1 MFATLQREPEA
12 SVEGAVGGDV
22 NGDKHEATLS
32 SLSFARPTATSDSVV
47 EITSNQRGAGSAPVQ
62 TTFPN
67 SDVQVH
73 TSIDVLDLSYMY
85 RGFTAAV

>member
-1 MFATLQREPEA
+1 MFPN
-12 SVEGAVGGDV
+12 VESLIDALYDAEELDQQQPRPDAENRAV
-22 NGDKHEATLS
+22 
-32 SLSFARPTATSDSVV
+32 
-47 EITSNQRGAGSAPVQ
+47 SAPVQ

-73 TSIDVLDLSYMY
+73 TSIDFLDLSYMY